1 MGNNPSQPTGHYQA
15 GPQYQAPPTHFNRG
29 YTMRETQHFRGG
41 YSLRD
46 PPKKKKMGLVGV
58 PQYSSP
64 NHSRYSQGS
73 DLGVAA
79 ARAAFSHA
87 PQTFSQPSS
96 AAAPIAWTPPPS
108 KKHFK
113 HGQSL
118 RDTPNVSFTY
128 PEPSS
133 AAAPTPWTPP
143 QSKKH
148 FKHGHSL
155 RNTPNVSFASPEPS
169 HFGSRAAP
177 QQTFSQPAHK
187 PFSHGYSLREPAK
200 KANHRRSK
208 KSFW

>member
-58 PQYSSP
+58 PEYSPP
-64 NHSRYSQGS
+64 NHARYSQGS
-73 DLGVAA
+73 DLGIAA

-87 PQTFSQPSS
+87 PQSFPQSSS

-113 HGQSL
+113 Q
-118 RDTPNVSFTY
+118 
-128 PEPSS
+128 
-133 AAAPTPWTPP
+133 
-143 QSKKH
+143 
-148 FKHGHSL
+148 GHSL

-169 HFGSRAAP
+169 HFSSRAAP

-187 PFSHGYSLREPAK
+187 PFSHRYSLREPAK